1 MAVKGNPF
9 AVVFLLC
16 FACHFFFFFLGKHSG
31 TAKAEEKAGYIDP
44 TPDPSMRIQ
53 IPADPDAKDQR
64 GDQGEPEL
72 CQHCQ
77 VFYQL

>member
-16 FACHFFFFFLGKHSG
+16 FACHFFESLIGKHSG

-44 TPDPSMRIQ
+44 TPDPCMRIQ
-53 IPADPDAKDQR
+53 IPA
-64 GDQGEPEL
+64 G
-72 CQHCQ
+72 
-77 VFYQL
+77 